1 MLNPY
6 VLRTKLNHFLL
17 WGPVHTTQGEFENV
31 GFALKTHQMFSV
43 HTTPE
48 EFEQE
53 KVTIAGHFGFAREL
67 SKTPAGTY
75 HDYCHHLIISKSSVF
90 KMFSGLGTLKRKAGV
105 FKFLRFEE
113 CFRKAPLWWRIW
125 VWTEAL
131 IGEIEL
137 VFKCLRRSVDECA
150 LQRVYHPR
158 CSKTGN
164 TWVSGYILA
173 FCTEEY
179 NVYLN
184 HWPTICEALNQYW
197 YILMSTKH

>member
-1 MLNPY
+1 
-6 VLRTKLNHFLL
+6 
-17 WGPVHTTQGEFENV
+17 
-31 GFALKTHQMFSV
+31 MFSV

-113 CFRKAPLWWRIW
+113 CFRKAPLW
-125 VWTEAL
+125 
-131 IGEIEL
+131 
-137 VFKCLRRSVDECA
+137 
-150 LQRVYHPR
+150 
-158 CSKTGN
+158 
-164 TWVSGYILA
+164 
-173 FCTEEY
+173 
-179 NVYLN
+179 
-184 HWPTICEALNQYW
+184 
-197 YILMSTKH
+197 